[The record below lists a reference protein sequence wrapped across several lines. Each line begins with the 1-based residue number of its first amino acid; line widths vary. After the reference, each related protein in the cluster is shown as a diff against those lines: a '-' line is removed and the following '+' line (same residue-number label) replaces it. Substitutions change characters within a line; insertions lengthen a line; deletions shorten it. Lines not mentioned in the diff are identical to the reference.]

1 MSAPA
6 DKVVL
11 SCAVITLGS
20 TVTASIL
27 PTSAGGQG
35 KLPTPRLLVG
45 TALTFIGLSMAADFA
60 PNLAS
65 PLAIVLA
72 TTAAIYYGIPVA
84 DNYFNGASNP
94 VGFTKTVKGDPNTV
108 KVNGH
113 TYHVDTGDILA
124 G

>member
-11 SCAVITLGS
+11 SCAIITLGS

-35 KLPTPRLLVG
+35 KLPTPRLLIG
-45 TALTFIGLSMAADFA
+45 TSLTFIGLSMAADFA

-84 DNYFNGASNP
+84 DNYFTGAKNP
-94 VGFTKTVKGDPNTV
+94 VGFVVKGDAKTAT
-108 KVNGH
+108 VNGH
-113 TYHVDTGDILA
+113 TYKVDTGNILA